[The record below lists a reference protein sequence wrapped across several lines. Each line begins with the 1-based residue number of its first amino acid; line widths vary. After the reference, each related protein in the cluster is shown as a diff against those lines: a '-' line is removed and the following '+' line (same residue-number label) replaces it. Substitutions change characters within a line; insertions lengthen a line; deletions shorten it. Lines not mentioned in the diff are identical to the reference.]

1 MAGRVHVCEA
11 ATVAAGDTAAAA
23 AATTSAVGAVGCAYG
38 SGNEGRAQSRAGST
52 NDHTNDE
59 RQ

>member
-23 AATTSAVGAVGCAYG
+23 AATTSAVGAVGCAYR
-38 SGNEGRAQSRAGST
+38 SGNEGRAQLRAR
-52 NDHTNDE
+52 E
-59 RQ
+59 QK